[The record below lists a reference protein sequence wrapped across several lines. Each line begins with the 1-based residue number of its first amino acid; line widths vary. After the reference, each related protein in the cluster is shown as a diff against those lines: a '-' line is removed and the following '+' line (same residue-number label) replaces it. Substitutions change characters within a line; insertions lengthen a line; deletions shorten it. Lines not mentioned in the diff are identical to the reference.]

1 MLYSAFAGHGQE
13 SRHLLIKEKA
23 VIEER
28 VKALEA
34 ELQTARVGSD
44 EMGSA
49 MVAEMRQGL
58 AQAEENLRQEQEM
71 AKIER

>member
-1 MLYSAFAGHGQE
+1 MDHEQE

-28 VKALEA
+28 VKTLEA
-34 ELQTARVGSD
+34 ELQTARAGSD

-58 AQAEENLRQEQEM
+58 VQAEESLRQEREM